1 MHNKSIQ
8 VPQSCDA
15 SIYTLDDDWNY
26 SIVAANLKP
35 TYINFGNIKI
45 HCETGE
51 VTGLSE
57 NITEDAKLFWE
68 QVKEHIIGK

>member
-1 MHNKSIQ
+1 MNKLPKDYVGVGSIL
-8 VPQSCDA
+8 P
-15 SIYTLDDDWNY
+15 
-26 SIVAANLKP
+26 ANIKP

-57 NITEDAKLFWE
+57 NISEDAKQFWE
-68 QVKEHIIGK
+68 QVKEYIIGK